1 MKALARLLLSAA
13 MACPLAACHVPDTI
27 MANGGIKLYGDVVTL
42 HADGAPEADIAAD
55 GALTIDGKTVAT
67 TPTERDLLMQ
77 YNRSVRSVRAT
88 GLAMGKTG
96 LKMAAKAITAAAS
109 STSDKTDAG
118 TATDTMQ
125 TLTLGICKASA
136 AIKSAQDQL
145 ATQLAAFKPYASI
158 MSAGE
163 VADCTN

>member
-1 MKALARLLLSAA
+1 MKTFTRPLLVVALACA
-13 MACPLAACHVPDTI
+13 LAACHVPDTI
-27 MANGGIKLYGDVVTL
+27 MADGGIKLYGDMVTL

-67 TPTERDLLMQ
+67 TPAERDLLMQ
-77 YNRSVRSVRAT
+77 YNRSVRSVRET

-96 LKMAAKAITAAAS
+96 IKMAAKAITAAAS
-109 STSDKTDAG
+109 STSGKADA
-118 TATDTMQ
+118 AADTMQ

-145 ATQLAAFKPYASI
+145 ATQLVAFKPYASI
-158 MSAGE
+158 MSTSE
-163 VADCTN
+163 VADCAK

>member
-1 MKALARLLLSAA
+1 MKTFTCRLLVVALA
-13 MACPLAACHVPDTI
+13 CTLAACHVPDTI

-42 HADGAPEADIAAD
+42 HADDAPEADIAAD
-55 GALTIDGKTVAT
+55 GALIIDGKTVAT
-67 TPTERDLLMQ
+67 TPAERDLLMQ
-77 YNRSVRSVRAT
+77 YNRSVRSVRET

-96 LKMAAKAITAAAS
+96 IKMAAKAITAAAS
-109 STSDKTDAG
+109 STSDKADA
-118 TATDTMQ
+118 AADTMQ

-163 VADCTN
+163 VADCAK